1 MAKTGKVT
9 AKPAARTRFFLSIK
23 RERKLAAPRRES
35 LSGST
40 RRGRAPPSCT
50 SAAQAAAPGRESSS
64 PVTDRESLSGST
76 RSYMDSGAVTL
87 NSARPFSS
95 TVRVAVHRYSRAA
108 CRASSLP
115 LTRQAL

>member
-23 RERKLAAPRRES
+23 RERKLAAPWREETAEALRRE
-35 LSGST
+35 LL
-40 RRGRAPPSCT
+40 C
-50 SAAQAAAPGRESSS
+50 
-64 PVTDRESLSGST
+64 GST
-76 RSYMDSGAVTL
+76 RSYMLSGAVTL